1 MPFPIAD
8 DGDDGGG
15 GGGGDGGGGNVDG
28 DGGGGNGD
36 EYMAEGAPSELGGR
50 AAAGVMPI
58 KGIGGDGGS
67 SGGSDD
73 ISIDKRNIGT
83 TKYNDNVSGRGI
95 KSGGGSTMASGAAQ
109 LPDPRTMTPPQK
121 RRFGGRLAA
130 ITSPSVKAMLHDKE
144 V

>member
-1 MPFPIAD
+1 
-8 DGDDGGG
+8 
-15 GGGGDGGGGNVDG
+15 
-28 DGGGGNGD
+28 
-36 EYMAEGAPSELGGR
+36 
-50 AAAGVMPI
+50 MPI
-58 KGIGGDGGS
+58 KGIGGDDGGS

-73 ISIDKRNIGT
+73 VSTFLVDKLNIGT

-95 KSGGGSTMASGAAQ
+95 KSGGGSTMASGVAQ